1 LISTHQN
8 DINLK
13 KNSNFAQPPF
23 RPQNQINRG
32 LIIIDLYG
40 TSLIINFNHHCSSN
54 IQKNESCKSPWWHLL
69 MPKQLPVL
77 QNPNRQGAAYLQNR
91 PTVSDQSR
99 IYQTTFW
106 RFQAYF
112 SITNELEKIST
123 LQNIRNH
130 DKKLRTDK
138 WHSRPHFEYEENKI
152 KEQEKGEVNTHN
164 VLNRLNNAEGG
175 WWLRA
180 FPGSLHGNSNTVLS
194 LYSAK
199 SSRLKQEWQQ
209 KHKHQHDKKFNWVN
223 FSNLQQYYSDKTR
236 IGSSL
241 CIQQTLQVYPVATI
255 IKV

>member
-1 LISTHQN
+1 MSHVNHRDDICWCPNSYQCCKTQTDKSQPIFRIVPLFRTNQEYIKKPEPLHGQKRFYFKNSKQGLIWRMTTNHLMHQN
-8 DINLK
+8 
-13 KNSNFAQPPF
+13 
-23 RPQNQINRG
+23 
-32 LIIIDLYG
+32 
-40 TSLIINFNHHCSSN
+40 
-54 IQKNESCKSPWWHLL
+54 
-69 MPKQLPVL
+69 KQ
-77 QNPNRQGAAYLQNR
+77 AC
-91 PTVSDQSR
+91 
-99 IYQTTFW
+99 
-106 RFQAYF
+106 F
-112 SITNELEKIST
+112 SIINELEKIST

-180 FPGSLHGNSNTVLS
+180 FPGSLHNNSNTVLS

-223 FSNLQQYYSDKTR
+223 YSNLQQYYSDKTR

-241 CIQQTLQVYPVATI
+241 CIQQTLQV
-255 IKV
+255 